1 MKKKGIIFILLTLFS
16 LIALLPVYWTAVGAF
31 LDAPTY
37 AAHYASTA
45 RTPVWWPV
53 PAVLDQFQ
61 QLFTPDMQGTVEY
74 IGEYWISVRMT
85 LVMTAIHIPIAIL
98 LGYLLAKVKFRGR
111 QILFFLV
118 ILTMLAPLQVT
129 LTPTL
134 IVAREMGIFGSVW
147 GVYLPAF
154 VAPFGIF
161 LMRQFIRTV
170 DDEVL
175 EAARLET
182 ESVIVLLCRII
193 VPMVKPAVL
202 TLGLLTACECW
213 NMVEQPLLMMER
225 AYLEPLALSLND
237 MNRMNGEYVFAASL
251 LYMVPVLSAY
261 VLLREHFVK
270 SISEMNL

>member
-1 MKKKGIIFILLTLFS
+1 MKKKGMIFILLALFS

-53 PAVLDQFQ
+53 PAVLDQFR

-134 IVAREMGIFGSVW
+134 IVAREMGIFGSVC

-182 ESVIVLLCRII
+182 ESVIVLLCRIV

-237 MNRMNGEYVFAASL
+237 MNRMNGEYVFAASA
-251 LYMVPVLSAY
+251 LYTLPIMILY
-261 VLLREHFVK
+261 LLLRKNLLK
-270 SISEMNL
+270 SLSEIYL